1 MANHLPGPGDAPLIV
16 AGDFNDWRH
25 SASGAMSAR
34 LGLAEASV
42 MHHGRPARTFPSIL
56 PVLPLDRIYVRGFG
70 VLGAEAHRGA
80 PWRLLSDHIAV
91 SADLSYGDAPELRS
105 R

>member
-1 MANHLPGPGDAPLIV
+1 MARHLSGAGDAPMIV

-25 SASGAMSAR
+25 SASDVMSSA

-42 MHHGRPARTFPSIL
+42 MRNGRPARTFPS
-56 PVLPLDRIYVRGFG
+56 VLPLLQLDRIYVRGFE
-70 VLGAEAHRGA
+70 VLEAHAHRGA

-91 SADLSYGDAPELRS
+91 SAELGYGDGARIHPR
-105 R
+105 